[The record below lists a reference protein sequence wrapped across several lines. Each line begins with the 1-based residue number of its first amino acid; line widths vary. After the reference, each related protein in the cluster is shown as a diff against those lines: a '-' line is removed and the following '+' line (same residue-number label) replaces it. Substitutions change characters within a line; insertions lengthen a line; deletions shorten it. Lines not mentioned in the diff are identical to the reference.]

1 MKAGEEG
8 HWKKKK
14 RRDSGVWKKLSDEAM
29 KKLRAAS
36 HS

>member
-1 MKAGEEG
+1 MNAGEEG
-8 HWKKKK
+8 HWKKK